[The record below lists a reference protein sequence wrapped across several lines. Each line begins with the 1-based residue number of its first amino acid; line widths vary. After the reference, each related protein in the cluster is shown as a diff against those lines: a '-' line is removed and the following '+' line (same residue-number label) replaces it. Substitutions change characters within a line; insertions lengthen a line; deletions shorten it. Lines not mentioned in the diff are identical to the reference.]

1 MERSSS
7 RAMPAIGTLSS
18 VGANSTEPVTTPIF
32 GSNDIGMHAVTPYQV
47 IVEWD
52 QDARVWVASSD
63 EVPGLA
69 TGADTFEEL
78 IEKLK
83 IAIPELLVE
92 NGLLPAGTDK
102 RSVRDQGRGAV
113 SLRRSL
119 DGRQFYATRKG
130 DFAGE
135 RVFLCP
141 PWQGRSR
148 DLAQS
153 YKQSALHGR
162 QQH

>member
-1 MERSSS
+1 M
-7 RAMPAIGTLSS
+7 
-18 VGANSTEPVTTPIF
+18 
-32 GSNDIGMHAVTPYQV
+32 TPYQV

-102 RSVRDQGRGAV
+102 RSVRDQGR
-113 SLRRSL
+113 
-119 DGRQFYATRKG
+119 
-130 DFAGE
+130 
-135 RVFLCP
+135 
-141 PWQGRSR
+141 
-148 DLAQS
+148 AQ
-153 YKQSALHGR
+153 
-162 QQH
+162 